1 MNNKDQQ
8 FKKIKEE
15 WDIYWSNNKDKSKA
29 RKFYDIAA
37 SFYRNYL
44 IGPTLKKIIK
54 DNFNNDE
61 LLLHAGC
68 GGGET
73 DLFIKD
79 IVKIHAI
86 DISPNAVKKYK
97 ELNSDKAHCEIGNIF
112 DLKSLK
118 NKFDGIYNLGV
129 MEHFLEKDILN
140 ILNEFDKVLKKD
152 GKVILFWPPS
162 FGLSVFALHIIHF
175 IMKYLFRNN
184 TKLHA
189 AEPTKIKSKTHIYN
203 LIKKSNFNI
212 EKTMFGIGD
221 AFTYYVVILNK
232 TS

>member
-1 MNNKDQQ
+1 
-8 FKKIKEE
+8 
-15 WDIYWSNNKDKSKA
+15 
-29 RKFYDIAA
+29 
-37 SFYRNYL
+37 
-44 IGPTLKKIIK
+44 
-54 DNFNNDE
+54 
-61 LLLHAGC
+61 
-68 GGGET
+68 
-73 DLFIKD
+73 
-79 IVKIHAI
+79 
-86 DISPNAVKKYK
+86 
-97 ELNSDKAHCEIGNIF
+97 
-112 DLKSLK
+112 
-118 NKFDGIYNLGV
+118 

-140 ILNEFDKVLKKD
+140 ILNEFDKVFKKN

-221 AFTYYVVILNK
+221 AFTYEDSK
-232 TS
+232 